1 MPYTGRLVASTAL
14 ALALLVLP
22 AAAAAQTAADSG
34 DAGPRVTA
42 GPYLS
47 VTGFLVGLTDADF
60 RDESISSIDGT
71 LSSETGWGAAA
82 AVGFGTTAG
91 VRLELEGSWRQNDFD
106 ELRGAGIPV
115 PIDGDVDALALMGN
129 VVFEP
134 VLAFPVRP
142 YIGAGLGGARLA
154 IDAEDTSDNDTVFAY
169 QGMVGVSVGIGGRGA
184 LFGGYR
190 YFATDDPEFGDVTTE
205 YRSHNLEIG
214 VRFGF

>member
-14 ALALLVLP
+14 AVALLVLP
-22 AAAAAQTAADSG
+22 PAAAAQTAASG
-34 DAGPRVTA
+34 ADTGPRVTG

-60 RDESISSIDGT
+60 RDESISSIDRT

-91 VRLELEGSWRQNDFD
+91 LRLELEGSWRQNDFD
-106 ELRGAGIPV
+106 ELRGGGISV

-129 VVFEP
+129 VAFEP

-142 YIGAGLGGARLA
+142 YIGAGVGGARLA
-154 IDAEDTSDNDTVFAY
+154 VDAEDTSDNDTVFAY
-169 QGMVGVSVGIGGRGA
+169 QGMIGVSVGISGRGA
-184 LFGGYR
+184 VFGGYR
-190 YFATDDPEFGDVTTE
+190 YFATDDPEYGDVRSE
-205 YRSHNLEIG
+205 YRSHNLELGI
-214 VRFGF
+214 RFGF